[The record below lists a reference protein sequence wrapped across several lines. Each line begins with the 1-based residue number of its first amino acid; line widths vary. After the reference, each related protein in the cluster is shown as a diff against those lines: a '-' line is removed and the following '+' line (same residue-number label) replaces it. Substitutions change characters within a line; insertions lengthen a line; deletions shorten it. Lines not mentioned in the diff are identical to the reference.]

1 MYVLVHCKSDDRN
14 LFIVVIFT
22 LQRSIEKSR
31 LKRKLQKAQKRC
43 KAKICKQAK
52 DLVVVPSDSTD
63 VIGQHQA
70 VSHQSSTD
78 QSSTSLVRKLS
89 IGKRATEEVNA
100 MLLANFKEKAR
111 KLRKAY
117 ECEDSGFEDVSDT
130 TCRNESNHIDNIDL
144 PTKEECVNSY
154 LQLTKD
160 LNAKSEFESDSSPS
174 VLLPA
179 YPPPLE
185 KVNVQVKGNSG
196 LTNMSAKHY
205 IGHLI
210 AERNDAVLS
219 AQLFRNQVD
228 QLRNKNRK
236 LYCKMHDRIDT
247 IRNFWRNNIAE
258 GSSRAGL
265 CVKMAVMKQKS
276 QC

>member
-1 MYVLVHCKSDDRN
+1 M
-14 LFIVVIFT
+14 
-22 LQRSIEKSR
+22 
-31 LKRKLQKAQKRC
+31 
-43 KAKICKQAK
+43 CKQIK
-52 DLVVVPSDSTD
+52 DSVVMPSDSTISTH

-70 VSHQSSTD
+70 VSC
-78 QSSTSLVRKLS
+78 QSSTSPVRKLS
-89 IGKRATEEVNA
+89 IGKRATKEVNA

-111 KLRKAY
+111 KWRKAY
-117 ECEDSGFEDVSDT
+117 ECEDSGSEDVSDT
-130 TCRNESNHIDNIDL
+130 TCRNDIDNIDL

-154 LQLTKD
+154 LKLTED

-236 LYCKMHDRIDT
+236 LYCEMHDRIDT

-265 CVKMAVMKQKS
+265 CVKMAVMNQKS
-276 QC
+276 HC

>member
-1 MYVLVHCKSDDRN
+1 M
-14 LFIVVIFT
+14 
-22 LQRSIEKSR
+22 
-31 LKRKLQKAQKRC
+31 
-43 KAKICKQAK
+43 CKQIK
-52 DLVVVPSDSTD
+52 DSVVMPSDSTH

-70 VSHQSSTD
+70 VSC
-78 QSSTSLVRKLS
+78 QSSTSPVRKLS
-89 IGKRATEEVNA
+89 IGKGATKEVNA

-111 KLRKAY
+111 KWRKAY
-117 ECEDSGFEDVSDT
+117 ECEDSGSEDVSDT
-130 TCRNESNHIDNIDL
+130 TCRNDIDNIDL

-154 LQLTKD
+154 LKLTED
-160 LNAKSEFESDSSPS
+160 LNASPS

-185 KVNVQVKGNSG
+185 KVNVQVKGNSR

-236 LYCKMHDRIDT
+236 LYCEMHD
-247 IRNFWRNNIAE
+247 
-258 GSSRAGL
+258 
-265 CVKMAVMKQKS
+265 
-276 QC
+276 